1 MKKLFFTLGLMAVS
15 YGVFAQDAKNAVA
28 NTAMGAA
35 THSKDFLVIQL
46 GYVGLTGTGASNIN
60 TGFNR
65 QFNIAFMYDI
75 PLQKTNFSLAAGLGI
90 GSDHYHL
97 KDQSL
102 DLRNASTTP
111 SFQNT
116 DAYSKFKLA
125 TTYLEIPLELRYRQ
139 VPENANKGFKVG
151 LGVKIGNL
159 VNAHTRSVS
168 TVNGSKLI
176 EKEASKRLFNTWR
189 FAGTARIGYGN
200 FALYGTYTL
209 NSMFKDNGTYDVKP
223 YSIGLMISGL

>member
-1 MKKLFFTLGLMAVS
+1 MKKLFFSLGLMAAS
-15 YGVFAQDAKNAVA
+15 FGVFAQDAKNAVA

-46 GYVGLTGTGASNIN
+46 GYVGLTGTGAGAIN

-65 QFNIAFMYDI
+65 QLNIAFMYDI

-97 KDQSL
+97 SDMSL
-102 DLRNASTTP
+102 DLRSASTIP
-111 SFQNT
+111 NFDET

-151 LGVKIGNL
+151 VGLKIGNL
-159 VNAHTRSVS
+159 LNAHTRSVS
-168 TVNGSKLI
+168 NVNGSKLI

-189 FAGTARIGYGN
+189 FAGTARVGYGN
-200 FALYGTYTL
+200 FALYGTYAL
-209 NSMFKDNGTYDVKP
+209 NGLFKDNGTYDVNP
-223 YSIGLMISGL
+223 YSFGFMLSGL

>member
-1 MKKLFFTLGLMAVS
+1 MKKLFFSLGLMAVS

-60 TGFNR
+60 MGFNR

-97 KDQSL
+97 SDMSL
-102 DLRNASTTP
+102 DLKNVSTTP
-111 SFQNT
+111 DFQET

-151 LGVKIGNL
+151 LGLKVGNL
-159 VNAHTRSVS
+159 VNAHTRAVS

-176 EKEASKRLFNTWR
+176 EKDASKRLFNTWR

-209 NSMFKDNGTYDVKP
+209 NGLFKENGSYDVNP
-223 YSIGLMISGL
+223 YSFGFMLSGL

>member
-1 MKKLFFTLGLMAVS
+1 MKKLFFSLGLMAAS
-15 YGVFAQDAKNAVA
+15 LGVFAQDAKNAVA

-46 GYVGLTGTGASNIN
+46 GYVGLSGTGAGNIK

-90 GSDHYHL
+90 GSDHIQL
-97 KDQSL
+97 KNMSL
-102 DLRNASTTP
+102 DLRNTSSVP
-111 SFQNT
+111 SFQET
-116 DAYSKFKLA
+116 DNYSKFKLA
-125 TTYLEIPLELRYRQ
+125 TTYLEVPLELRYRQ

-151 LGVKIGNL
+151 VGLKLGNL
-159 VNAHTRSVS
+159 VNAHTRSVE
-168 TVNGSKLI
+168 NLGGSKLI

-189 FAGTARIGYGN
+189 FAGTARVGYGN
-200 FALYGTYTL
+200 FALYGTYAL
-209 NSMFKDNGTYDVKP
+209 NGMFKENGTYDVSP
-223 YSIGLMISGL
+223 YSFGFMISGL